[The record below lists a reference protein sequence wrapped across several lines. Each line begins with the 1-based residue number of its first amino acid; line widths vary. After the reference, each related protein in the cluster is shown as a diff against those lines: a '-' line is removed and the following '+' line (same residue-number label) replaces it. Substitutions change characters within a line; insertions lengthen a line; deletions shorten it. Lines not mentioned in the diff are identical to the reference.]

1 MRLLKYPLDI
11 NDEKVNTLAALGPYI
26 ILAGS
31 GGHVM
36 AWKQQQLVDT
46 AFDKAMIKDLKPE
59 ISFQVDQDS
68 SGDIFFLTGDL
79 EALCI
84 GSEHRVWTYS
94 DWFNKDTNSIN
105 SFERMKKKLM
115 FECKSP
121 STITDVKYDIHLGII
136 FVLLSNENKVLLFH
150 HKSSEKLSEIP
161 MDKASKPVTG
171 IIDPTGQTF
180 TILTADRSILVYQV
194 NKTGTHKLINKLT
207 QHVQMY
213 PLHYKISMPP
223 QADILPVINSVKGVP
238 NNATSCTTLLDRNN
252 NYKVTKTLV
261 TPSSNGCKVL
271 VYSPAYYE
279 KPNIKKA
286 TSTRYNLIA
295 TSGSTDGTVLVWNT
309 KRMKPLFNAL
319 QVSSTAINDMS
330 WSQDGLTLFAI
341 SNDTTLYTFAFQEKD
356 LGVALPQEEIKT
368 LQESNK
374 KLTKLEE
381 PVPTETPKDFPENVK
396 LEASSST
403 MSIPNDTSRPI
414 SGKKMSKK
422 KLPSGQTNGIKTT
435 QSTSM
440 EFNAPSYTVPKD
452 LKRKPKEATPN
463 DAANNVPTSKKQKK
477 ELQPIDF
484 LDTGLMLPNTSFS
497 RIRLA
502 TPKIRSTFKYSPINN
517 PNLIL
522 EVKNGS
528 GNEQRPT
535 IVKLTSKVLDQDQVL
550 FQDFIPKL
558 VTICTAGDTF
568 WSFCSED
575 GIIYIYSD
583 SGRKLIAP
591 LILGVGISFLEAC
604 GTYLLCL
611 TSIGELY
618 CWNIEQKKLAFPTN
632 TIYPLLNP
640 TLRYSDDIL
649 TRAENITL
657 CSITKKGVP
666 LVTLSN
672 GDGYLFDKDMETW
685 LLVSDGWW
693 AYGSQYWDTTNTTGL
708 SSSKANTDAFS
719 SNEANINEM
728 VSDIKNDNQSIIN
741 FMERKTN
748 DELNRK
754 SRIKNLQRFARTILM
769 KEGFENMEEI
779 VTLSHLENKILTAI
793 RLEESEEFSKLMTV
807 YCIRLSELGYMDR
820 LDDVFQWLYNDVSVS
835 NTDTRFAE
843 INFRRDLL
851 RKILIA
857 CGGIRQVQRVT
868 TRYAKEMNIIS

>member
-11 NDEKVNTLAALGPYI
+11 QEEKVNALAALGPYI

-31 GGHVM
+31 DGHVM

-46 AFDKAMIKDLKPE
+46 AFDKVMIRDLKPE
-59 ISFQVDQDS
+59 ISFQVDRDS
-68 SGDIFFLTGDL
+68 AGDIFFLAGDL
-79 EALCI
+79 ETLYI
-84 GSEHRVWTYS
+84 GSEHRLWGYS
-94 DWFNKDTNSIN
+94 GWLCKDTNSIN
-105 SFERMKKKLM
+105 PVEKM
-115 FECKSP
+115 ECKLIFKCTSP
-121 STITDVKYDIHLGII
+121 STITDVKYDINLGII
-136 FVLLSNENKVLLFH
+136 FVLLSNGNKVLLFH
-150 HKSSEKLSEIP
+150 HKSFNKLSEIP
-161 MDKASKPVTG
+161 MKASKPVTG
-171 IIDPTGQTF
+171 IIDPAGQTF
-180 TILTADRSILVYQV
+180 TIMTADRSILVYQV
-194 NKTGTHKLINKLT
+194 NRTGTHKLINKLT

-213 PLHYKISMPP
+213 PLHYKISMSP

-279 KPNIKKA
+279 KPNKKKG
-286 TSTRYNLIA
+286 TNTRYDLIA
-295 TSGSTDGTVLVWNT
+295 TSGSTDGTVSVWNT

-330 WSQDGLTLFAI
+330 WSQDGFTLFAI

-356 LGVALPQEEIKT
+356 LGVALPQEEIKS
-368 LQESNK
+368 LQELNK
-374 KLTKLEE
+374 KHPKLEE
-381 PVPTETPKDFPENVK
+381 PVLEQVPKDFSENIK
-396 LEASSST
+396 IEESSST
-403 MSIPNDTSRPI
+403 ASIPSDPSKPLV
-414 SGKKMSKK
+414 GKKLLKK
-422 KLPSGQTNGIKTT
+422 KTPKNQSNGIKSI
-435 QSTSM
+435 QSTTM
-440 EFNAPSYTVPKD
+440 EFNTPSYTVPRD
-452 LKRKPKEATPN
+452 LKRKPKEVTPN
-463 DAANNVPTSKKQKK
+463 NTSNNVPSSKKQKK

-484 LDTGLMLPNTSFS
+484 LDTGLLLPNTSFS
-497 RIRLA
+497 RVRLA
-502 TPKIRSTFKYSPINN
+502 TPKIRSTFKYSPTNS

-550 FQDFIPKL
+550 FQDFIPRL
-558 VTICTAGDTF
+558 ITICTAGDTF

-575 GIIYIYSD
+575 GCIYIYSD
-583 SGRKLIAP
+583 SGRKLMAP

-618 CWNIEQKKLAFPTN
+618 CWDIERKRLAFPIN

-672 GDGYLFDKDMETW
+672 GDGYLFDKNMETW

-708 SSSKANTDAFS
+708 SSSKASADAFN

-741 FMERKTN
+741 FLERKTN

-754 SRIKNLQRFARTILM
+754 GRIKNLQRFARTILM

-779 VTLSHLENKILTAI
+779 VTLSHLENKILASI
-793 RLEESEEFSKLMTV
+793 RLEEFEEFSKLMMV
-807 YCIRLSELGYMDR
+807 YCIRLSELGYIDR

-835 NTDTRFAE
+835 SVDPKFVE
-843 INFRRDLL
+843 KDFRRNLL
-851 RKILIA
+851 KKILIA
-857 CGGIRQVQRVT
+857 CGDIRQVQRVT
-868 TRYAKEMNIIS
+868 TRYAREMNIIS

>member
-11 NDEKVNTLAALGPYI
+11 HNEQVNALAALGPYI

-36 AWKQQQLVDT
+36 AWREQQLVDT
-46 AFDKAMIKDLKPE
+46 AFDRVMIKDLKPE
-59 ISFQVDQDS
+59 VSFQVDQDTT
-68 SGDIFFLTGDL
+68 GDIFFITGDL
-79 EALCI
+79 ETLYI
-84 GSEHRVWTYS
+84 GSEHRLWGYS
-94 DWFNKDTNSIN
+94 GWLCRDTNNIN
-105 SFERMKKKLM
+105 SVEKMNSKLL

-121 STITDVKYDIHLGII
+121 STITDVKYDINLGIL
-136 FVLLSNENKVLLFH
+136 FVLLSNENKILLFR
-150 HKSSEKLSEIP
+150 HKTFDKLSEITI
-161 MDKASKPVTG
+161 DKASKPITG

-180 TILTADRSILVYQV
+180 TVMTSDRSILVYQI

-213 PLHYKISMPP
+213 PLHYRISMSP

-238 NNATSCTTLLDRNN
+238 NNATSCTALLDRNN

-261 TPSSNGCKVL
+261 TPSSNGCRVL
-271 VYSPAYYE
+271 VYSPAFYE
-279 KPNIKKA
+279 KPNLKKG

-295 TSGSTDGTVLVWNT
+295 TSGSTDGTILVWNT

-330 WSQDGLTLFAI
+330 WSQDGFTLFAI
-341 SNDTTLYTFAFQEKD
+341 SNDATLYTFAFQEKD
-356 LGVALPQEEIKT
+356 LGVALPQTEIKS
-368 LQESNK
+368 LQEVNK
-374 KLTKLEE
+374 KLPKLEE
-381 PVPTETPKDFPENVK
+381 PLAEQIPKSFPENIK
-396 LEASSST
+396 LEESASAAP
-403 MSIPNDTSRPI
+403 IPNDIGRSAV
-414 SGKKMSKK
+414 GKKTTKK
-422 KLPSGQTNGIKTT
+422 KTANNQTNGIKTI

-440 EFNAPSYTVPKD
+440 EFNTPSYTVPRD
-452 LKRKPKEATPN
+452 LKRKPKEATPSN
-463 DAANNVPTSKKQKK
+463 IAPGSKKQKK

-484 LDTGLMLPNTSFS
+484 LDTGLLLPNTSFS

-522 EVKNGS
+522 DVKNGS

-558 VTICTAGDTF
+558 ITICTAGDTF

-575 GIIYIYSD
+575 GSIYIYSD
-583 SGRKLIAP
+583 SGRKLMAP
-591 LILGVGISFLEAC
+591 LVLGVRISFLEAC

-640 TLRYSDDIL
+640 SLRYSDDIL

-672 GDGYLFDKDMETW
+672 GDGYLFDKNMEAW

-708 SSSKANTDAFS
+708 SSSKANTDSFNGS
-719 SNEANINEM
+719 ESNINEI
-728 VSDIKNDNQSIIN
+728 VCDIKNDNQSIIN
-741 FMERKTN
+741 FLERKTN

-754 SRIKNLQRFARTILM
+754 GRIKNLQRFARTILM

-779 VTLSHLENKILTAI
+779 VTLSHLENKILISI
-793 RLEESEEFSKLMTV
+793 RLEEPEEFSKLMMV

-820 LDDVFQWLYNDVSVS
+820 LNDVFQWLYDDLPISGTGS
-835 NTDTRFAE
+835 AFADKDFKR
-843 INFRRDLL
+843 NLL
-851 RKILIA
+851 KKILIA
-857 CGGIRQVQRVT
+857 CGDIRQVQRVT